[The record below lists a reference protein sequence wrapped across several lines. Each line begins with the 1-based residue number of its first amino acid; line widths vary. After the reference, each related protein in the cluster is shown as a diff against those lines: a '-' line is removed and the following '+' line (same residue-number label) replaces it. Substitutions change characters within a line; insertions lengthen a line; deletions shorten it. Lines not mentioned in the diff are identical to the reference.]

1 MQRSHLLGLNQFT
14 EKEGIVVVQLPTF
27 QKANEIL
34 SEILNKYSDK
44 KTALFLSGGTTPKRL
59 YEKLAGDKTLKA
71 GAVGLID
78 ERYSTKDK
86 RNSNELMIRST
97 GLLSYFENKNVR
109 FYPILQDKNIEQT
122 TKEYD
127 EALRFIFEY
136 FPKSVGIL
144 GIGDDG
150 HTAGIPARA
159 KNSKL
164 KTQSSE
170 NIVKKMME
178 DQSGFVDFYE
188 LEGYGQRITMNFHA
202 LSLLDLILILVLGR
216 EKREALKLMFDPST
230 GSGQDDVS
238 NVPARFYK
246 KPEVAQK
253 TILITDQI
261 I

>member
-34 SEILNKYSDK
+34 SEILNKYSDQ

-97 GLLSYFENKNVR
+97 GLLSYFENKNIR
-109 FYPILQDKNIEQT
+109 FYPILQSGESLEDTALQ
-122 TKEYD
+122 YD

-136 FPKSVGIL
+136 FPKSVGVL
-144 GIGDDG
+144 GIGEDG
-150 HTAGIPARA
+150 H
-159 KNSKL
+159 
-164 KTQSSE
+164 
-170 NIVKKMME
+170 
-178 DQSGFVDFYE
+178 
-188 LEGYGQRITMNFHA
+188 
-202 LSLLDLILILVLGR
+202 
-216 EKREALKLMFDPST
+216 
-230 GSGQDDVS
+230 
-238 NVPARFYK
+238 
-246 KPEVAQK
+246 
-253 TILITDQI
+253 
-261 I
+261 